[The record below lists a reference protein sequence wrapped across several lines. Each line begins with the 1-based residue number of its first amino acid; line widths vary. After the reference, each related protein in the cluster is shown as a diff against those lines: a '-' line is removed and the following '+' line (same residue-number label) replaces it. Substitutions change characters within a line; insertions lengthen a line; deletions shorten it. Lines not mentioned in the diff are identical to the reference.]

1 MNILGCSRYYNDIT
15 LSLKTMKNF
24 NRYGFAK
31 VNENSQVVAFE
42 EKKYQETG
50 HIDGGIYAIKR
61 TIFDGYKT
69 QN

>member
-1 MNILGCSRYYNDIT
+1 
-15 LSLKTMKNF
+15 MKNF